1 MPSRKTYKKDK
12 TTGALTPHK
21 HGEYDGDGD
30 RITTYR
36 KNSKGDLVV
45 DIDGRLDVNEK
56 EVKKYKKCKAENY
69 YRRDVRGTY
78 TADQVDKFRQ
88 ELREVPKTS
97 ALTAELEQQRGE
109 TQRVDGRNE
118 RADAAQARQSGGR
131 GESSRTST
139 RGDSGRQPIPA
150 SGDRPRRVSPQ
161 GRALTRRQIAEQVL
175 EEVEATARYHEPGL
189 FPERQPVGSHD
200 PLDKPPSYKDHKK
213 DYKDERFANETA
225 GPVNRNAPPYK
236 ENPLSFAGPTGLTP
250 KLGKRLPKD
259 TNPPISWGGRHDP
272 NAPNSYSSGEFKGR
286 RGNHLTSSDEENP
299 RRYTSGSDNVFR
311 MSDLEKDLPS
321 EEETKPTSLS
331 KPRASSRNR
340 SSTKAPESKP
350 PKKTSAEETSARKLR
365 TNRPLSTDSSFGD
378 SENSPPNFL
387 SQARRRGTG
396 DQGSRRRETSTDRN
410 GKGKEKEKEKEKKS
424 SKDPTKSSSSK
435 KRHGSSDPDS
445 LYRS

>member
-1 MPSRKTYKKDK
+1 MPSRKTYKMDK
-12 TTGALTPHK
+12 TTGALIPHK

-36 KNSKGDLVV
+36 KNSKGELVL
-45 DIDGRLDVNEK
+45 DIDGRLEVNGK

-88 ELREVPKTS
+88 ELKEVPKTS
-97 ALTAELEQQRGE
+97 ALTAELEQQREE
-109 TQRVDGRNE
+109 TQRKEGRSE
-118 RADAAQARQSGGR
+118 RADAAQARQLGSR

-139 RGDSGRQPIPA
+139 RVESSRQPSTA

-175 EEVEATARYHEPGL
+175 EEVDATARYHEPGL
-189 FPERQPVGSHD
+189 FPERQPFGSHD
-200 PLDKPPSYKDHKK
+200 LSDKPPSYKDHKK
-213 DYKDERFANETA
+213 DYKDERFADGTA
-225 GPVNRNAPPYK
+225 GPVNQKAPPYK
-236 ENPLSFAGPTGLTP
+236 EKPLSFAGPTGLTP

-259 TNPPISWGGRHDP
+259 TKPPTSWDGRYDP
-272 NAPNSYSSGEFKGR
+272 NAPDSYSSGEFKGR

-321 EEETKPTSLS
+321 EGETKSTSLS

-340 SSTKAPESKP
+340 SSTKVPESKP
-350 PKKTSAEETSARKLR
+350 PKKTSAEETSARKPR
-365 TNRPLSTDSSFGD
+365 TNRPLSSDSSFGD
-378 SENSPPNFL
+378 SENSPPSFL
-387 SQARRRGTG
+387 SQARHRGTG

-410 GKGKEKEKEKEKKS
+410 GKGKEKEKEREKKS
-424 SKDPTKSSSSK
+424 GRDPAKSSSSR
-435 KRHGSSDPDS
+435 KRHGSLDPDS
-445 LYRS
+445 LYGS

>member
-109 TQRVDGRNE
+109 TQRVGGRNE

-250 KLGKRLPKD
+250 KLGKR
-259 TNPPISWGGRHDP
+259 
-272 NAPNSYSSGEFKGR
+272 YSSGEFKGR

-410 GKGKEKEKEKEKKS
+410 GKEKEKKS
-424 SKDPTKSSSSK
+424 SKDPAKSSSSK